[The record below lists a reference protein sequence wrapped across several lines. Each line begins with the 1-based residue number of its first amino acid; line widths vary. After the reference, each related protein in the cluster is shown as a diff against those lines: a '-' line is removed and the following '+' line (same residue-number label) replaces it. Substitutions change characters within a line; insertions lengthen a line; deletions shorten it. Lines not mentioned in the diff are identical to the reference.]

1 MALISVDHVCKEY
14 IVHVQKPGIK
24 NFFKN
29 VFSPETKI
37 ITAVQDLS
45 FQIEEGEL
53 VGFIGENGAGKSTTL
68 KMITGILYPTS
79 GSIHVANLEPYKNR
93 KQTAEHIGV
102 VFGQRSRLQWD
113 LPIMD
118 SFELYKEI
126 YQIEDDPFKNNVS
139 RFIEMLDME
148 RYLQTPVRQLSLGQ
162 RMKAEISLSMLHNPD
177 ILFLDEP
184 TIGLDVLAKHQIRD
198 FIKERNRRFHVTT
211 LLTSHDMKDL
221 EEICDRLIILSHG
234 TLIFDGSI
242 VEFKKIFSRESVIT
256 VTCNAQIC
264 ETIELLDPRYQ
275 IFIIDSHHLSIK
287 YDPHKI
293 SVAEIISKLNQTY
306 QITDLSISHPDI
318 EDMVRTIFQTQK
330 QENV

>member
-1 MALISVDHVCKEY
+1 
-14 IVHVQKPGIK
+14 
-24 NFFKN
+24 
-29 VFSPETKI
+29 
-37 ITAVQDLS
+37 
-45 FQIEEGEL
+45 
-53 VGFIGENGAGKSTTL
+53 
-68 KMITGILYPTS
+68 MITGILYPTS

-184 TIGLDVLAKHQIRD
+184 TIGLDVLAKRQIRD
-198 FIKERNRRFHVTT
+198 FIKERNRRSNVTT

-221 EEICDRLIILSHG
+221 EEICDRLIILSRG
-234 TLIFDGSI
+234 NLIFDGSI
-242 VEFKKIFSRESVIT
+242 VEF
-256 VTCNAQIC
+256 
-264 ETIELLDPRYQ
+264 
-275 IFIIDSHHLSIK
+275 
-287 YDPHKI
+287 
-293 SVAEIISKLNQTY
+293 
-306 QITDLSISHPDI
+306 
-318 EDMVRTIFQTQK
+318 
-330 QENV
+330 

>member
-184 TIGLDVLAKHQIRD
+184 TIGLDVLANIR
-198 FIKERNRRFHVTT
+198 FV
-211 LLTSHDMKDL
+211 
-221 EEICDRLIILSHG
+221 ILSKRE
-234 TLIFDGSI
+234 IDGL
-242 VEFKKIFSRESVIT
+242 T
-256 VTCNAQIC
+256 
-264 ETIELLDPRYQ
+264 
-275 IFIIDSHHLSIK
+275 
-287 YDPHKI
+287 
-293 SVAEIISKLNQTY
+293 
-306 QITDLSISHPDI
+306 
-318 EDMVRTIFQTQK
+318 
-330 QENV
+330 